1 MDIPKISA
9 RKIYEEITEHIK
21 QEIMS
26 GSLSPGEKLPSTK
39 ELSERFAV
47 GRSTTREALSAL
59 KAMGL
64 IEIRQGEGCYV
75 RRIEPKDVDIPVFSL
90 LMSKET
96 ILELLEARKSLE
108 VANAAMAAVKR
119 TDEDLR
125 QFAEILDRMG
135 SHLGDEEVGEHTDL
149 RFHQTLAGA
158 THNSIMVRLLN
169 SISEQ
174 MQDSIR
180 GARRTMMYADLSE
193 AETLHQQHLAIFEA
207 VRVRDEEQARHRMR
221 EHLDHV
227 ESVLKAS
234 LKNSQ

>member
-1 MDIPKISA
+1 MMDIPKISN

-39 ELSERFAV
+39 ELSERYAV

-75 RRIEPKDVDIPVFSL
+75 RTIGPKDVDIPDLSL
-90 LMSKET
+90 LMSRET

-108 VANAAMAAVKR
+108 VSNAGIAAIKR

-125 QFAEILDRMG
+125 LFADILLRMS
-135 SHLGDEEVGEHTDL
+135 SHLGDEEMGEQTDL
-149 RFHQTLAGA
+149 QFHRTLAGA

-169 SISEQ
+169 SISGP

-180 GARRTMMYADLSE
+180 DARRTMLYANRSE
-193 AETLHQQHLAIFEA
+193 AGTLHRQHLAIFEA
-207 VRVRDEEQARHRMR
+207 VRLRDEEQARDRMR

-227 ESVLKAS
+227 ESVLKKY
-234 LKNSQ
+234 LK